1 MSLNNLDLLKRSLR
15 GFTLL
20 SLVSFSVP
28 VAAYFYTIIG
38 PDGHPIVVQ
47 QKQAVKKQQTPQATV
62 QPTVPAAQTVERP
75 AQPQPTAQP
84 TAPQVQQPLRAP
96 SALANPQVKKTPD
109 SAQQPSRQVQAPV
122 AQVIQAQPQQP
133 PQVLVPPAPAQMQAP
148 ATPTRQVP
156 PKPARQVPAQNTA
169 APATQQQA
177 ESQANTAV
185 GSAVV
190 APRQSI
196 EQAEIQVQPVAS
208 KPVLPPSV
216 EKVPQHS
223 QPAIAATAPIAVP
236 RRTPLSVLQPQNSSE
251 MSQVA
256 TAQTDFAAEK
266 EQRYVIRSATPS
278 TRSNRTAV
286 DPAAEQNF
294 TEIDGE
300 RYVDAEYLEQREFNL
315 EGKKRFYVMPEVGGS
330 GTHRMQTVEREKGIT
345 ASILGAWRNKDPLA
359 DLPKALAPEYQR
371 MSKKDVVDA
380 LEQTCFEGKKIDK
393 AKTLSSK
400 NRDIGFWPTAPINE
414 QFSYEV
420 ARIDASI
427 SEILLTSYAS
437 RQKIPTYYWPLVVFL
452 DRQGCVI
459 EGVSGFKNQQSGESK
474 FQYAS
479 LEGVLKKPQDAVYLF
494 VTPLASAIDI
504 DTSQLSNQGQ
514 FKLSVIR

>member
-15 GFTLL
+15 GLTLL

-62 QPTVPAAQTVERP
+62 QPAASAAQTAERP
-75 AQPQPTAQP
+75 TQPQPTAQP

-96 SALANPQVKKTPD
+96 SAQANSQAKMTQD
-109 SAQQPSRQVQAPV
+109 SVQQPSRQVQAPV

-133 PQVLVPPAPAQMQAP
+133 PQVLVPSAPVQMQAP
-148 ATPTRQVP
+148 PQ
-156 PKPARQVPAQNTA
+156 PARQAPPKTTRAPAQNTA

-177 ESQANTAV
+177 ESQANTSV
-185 GSAVV
+185 GRTVV
-190 APRQSI
+190 APRQST
-196 EQAEIQVQPVAS
+196 ESAEIQAQPVAS

-256 TAQTDFAAEK
+256 SAQTDFAAEK

-345 ASILGAWRNKDPLA
+345 ASILGAWRNKDSLA

-380 LEQTCFEGKKIDK
+380 LEQTCFEGKKLDK

-400 NRDIGFWPTAPINE
+400 NRDIGFWPVAPINE

-427 SEILLTSYAS
+427 SEILFTSYAS

-504 DTSQLSNQGQ
+504 DASQLSNQGQ